1 MNVDDRDRLNNLE
14 HKIDTIIQ
22 KLDKWEPVIDSYNQR
37 ILLQENLN
45 QRFADQEIRLNEFKA
60 YVNKLVIATGV
71 ISFIAGFLANFL
83 LG

>member
-1 MNVDDRDRLNNLE
+1 MNDNDRDRLNNLE

-37 ILLQENLN
+37 ILLQESLN
-45 QRFADQEIRLNEFKA
+45 QRFSEQEKTIERLKN